1 MNPWGNSKIGPKDL
15 NDYLELAQIDKI
27 ESPSPVCEL
36 HRQILKLIEDYY
48 KLSSILKEDSDL
60 SKVGEFIQP
69 SQLQS
74 KKEKLEAL
82 STLFHKI
89 NENLHIFIQKS
100 KETRPGNQLFI
111 NQEYHKDFFRIL
123 SLTKQTDLLDIASHT
138 GKIHERTKKNL
149 SDSLSASL
157 SQESDLIVSS
167 VISSCNKIQKINDK
181 YLKKD

>member
-15 NDYLELAQIDKI
+15 NDYLELAQVDRV

-36 HRQILKLIEDYY
+36 QSQILTLIEEYY

-69 SQLQS
+69 SQLQQKLHKLNS
-74 KKEKLEAL
+74 LSSLFKKV
-82 STLFHKI
+82 
-89 NENLHIFIQKS
+89 NENLHLFIQKS
-100 KETRPGNQLFI
+100 KETRPGNQLYI
-111 NQEYHKDFFRIL
+111 NQEHHKDFFQIL

-138 GKIHERTKKNL
+138 GKIHERTKRDL

-167 VISSCNKIQKINDK
+167 LMDSCKKIQKINDK
-181 YLKKD
+181 YLTKD